1 MESYYSVILDTV
13 TSEKEQCSVP
23 YTGHLRQ
30 YTGKHDDFKVTHTYL
45 AYQLT
50 IFKEVYGRTV
60 SSPLV
65 WIGTPPSMRRVT
77 KPDPQERNRGLQRR
91 V

>member
-23 YTGHLRQ
+23 YIGHLRQ

-45 AYQLT
+45 AY
-50 IFKEVYGRTV
+50 
-60 SSPLV
+60 
-65 WIGTPPSMRRVT
+65 
-77 KPDPQERNRGLQRR
+77 
-91 V
+91 